1 VKVHYETAGESNG
14 DNGDVVVLSNSIGSN
29 LHMWDPQVTPLVDA
43 GFRVVRYDTR
53 GHGRSPVPA
62 GPYSIA
68 DLGGD
73 VVELLDTLG
82 VDSAHF
88 VGLSLGGMTGAWL
101 GSHAPERIR
110 SLTLTFTSVRPGN
123 VDMWTGRAKQVRA
136 EGMAAIAEGSIGR
149 WFTRDWIDANPEQ
162 AGELRQMTATTPAEG
177 YASCCEAIAGLD
189 LTGDLATITAPT
201 LVISGAD
208 DAALPPD
215 HGARIAEGVPGA
227 RFEVLDHAAHLGSWE
242 QAERFT
248 GLLLDHLEGA
258 R

>member
-1 VKVHYETAGESNG
+1 MKVHYETAG
-14 DNGDVVVLSNSIGSN
+14 DGDVVVLSNSIGSN
-29 LHMWDPQVTPLVDA
+29 LRMWEPQVKPLTDN

-53 GHGRSPVPA
+53 GHGQSPVPP

-68 DLGGD
+68 DLGRD

-82 VDSAHF
+82 VESAHF

-101 GSHAPERIR
+101 GQHAPSRIR
-110 SLTLTFTSVRPGN
+110 SLALTFTSVKPGN

-136 EGMAAIAEGSIGR
+136 EGMATIAEGSIGR
-149 WFTRDWIDANPEQ
+149 WFTPDWISANPEL
-162 AGELRQMTATTPAEG
+162 AEELRQMTATTPAEG

-189 LTGDLATITAPT
+189 LTAGLGTITAPT

-208 DAALPPD
+208 DAALPPS
-215 HGARIAEGVPGA
+215 HGQVIADGIPGA
-227 RFEVLDHAAHLGSWE
+227 KFEVIDHAAHLGSYQ
-242 QAERFT
+242 QAGKFT
-248 GLLLDHLEGA
+248 ELLLEHLKGA

>member
-1 VKVHYETAGESNG
+1 MKVHYETAG
-14 DNGDVVVLSNSIGSN
+14 DGDVVVLSNSIGSN
-29 LHMWDPQVTPLVDA
+29 LRMWEPQVKPLTDN

-53 GHGRSPVPA
+53 GHGQSPVPP

-82 VDSAHF
+82 VEAAHF

-101 GSHAPERIR
+101 GQHAPERIR
-110 SLTLTFTSVRPGN
+110 SLALTFTSVKPGN

-136 EGMAAIAEGSIGR
+136 EGMDQIAAGSIGR
-149 WFTRDWIDANPEQ
+149 WFTPDWIAAHPEL
-162 AGELRQMTATTPAEG
+162 AEELRQMTATTPAEG

-189 LTGDLATITAPT
+189 LTAGLAAITAPT

-208 DAALPPD
+208 DAALPPS
-215 HGARIAEGVPGA
+215 HGQAIAEAVPGA
-227 RFEVLDHAAHLGSWE
+227 RFEVLGHAAHLGSYE
-242 QAERFT
+242 QADKFT
-248 GLLLDHLEGA
+248 ELVLEHLKGT

>member
-1 VKVHYETAGESNG
+1 MRVHHDIAGGG
-14 DNGDVVVLSNSIGSN
+14 DSGEVVVLSNSIGSN
-29 LHMWDPQVTPLVDA
+29 LRMWDPQVKPLTDN

-53 GHGRSPVPA
+53 GHGNSPVPP

-82 VDSAHF
+82 VASAHF

-101 GSHAPERIR
+101 GQHVPSRIR
-110 SLTLTFTSVRPGN
+110 SLTLAFSSARPGN
-123 VDMWTGRAKQVRA
+123 ADMWTQRARQVRA
-136 EGMAAIAEGSIGR
+136 EGMARIAEGSIGR
-149 WFTRDWIDANPEQ
+149 WFTPGWIAAHPQ
-162 AGELRQMTATTPAEG
+162 RAAELRRMTETTPAEG

-189 LTGDLATITAPT
+189 LTAGLGRIGVPT

-208 DAALPPD
+208 DAALPPS
-215 HGARIAEGVPGA
+215 HGRLIAEGIPGA
-227 RFEVLDHAAHLGSWE
+227 RFEVLAHAAHLGSYE
-242 QAERFT
+242 QAEKFT
-248 GLLLDHLEGA
+248 ELLLEHLKGA

>member
-1 VKVHYETAGESNG
+1 MKVHHETAG
-14 DNGDVVVLSNSIGSN
+14 DGDVVVLSNSIGST
-29 LHMWDPQVTPLVDA
+29 LRMWEPQVKPLVDN

-53 GHGRSPVPA
+53 GHGKSDVPP

-73 VVELLDTLG
+73 VVELLDTLA
-82 VDSAHF
+82 VESAHF

-101 GSHAPERIR
+101 GQHAPSRIR
-110 SLTLTFTSVRPGN
+110 TLALTFTSVKPGN
-123 VDMWTGRAKQVRA
+123 VEMWTGRARQVRA
-136 EGMAAIAEGSIGR
+136 EGMGEIAEGSIGR
-149 WFTRDWIDANPEQ
+149 WFTRDWISAHPEL
-162 AGELRQMTATTPAEG
+162 AAELQQMTATTPAEG

-189 LTGDLATITAPT
+189 LTAALSTVSAPT

-208 DAALPPD
+208 DAALPSSHGQVIADGIPD
-215 HGARIAEGVPGA
+215 A
-227 RFEVLDHAAHLGSWE
+227 RFEVLGHAAHLGSYE

-248 GLLLDHLEGA
+248 GLILEHVKGT